1 MRRCQLFAVVVTA
14 LVLAAPAPA
23 GAATRWFVEFAS
35 APAADGTSPMTVEN
49 EHRRFASE
57 ARADGIDYR
66 ERFRY
71 ATLFNGVAVD
81 ADDDA
86 IADIGALDGV
96 AAVYPVET
104 VTVEQNAPA
113 FDPSPV
119 FALTMTGADIAQS
132 RLGFTGRGV
141 HVAVIDSGIDFDHP
155 DLGGCFGPGCR
166 VTNGYDFVGDT
177 YDPEEASL
185 YWQPVLH
192 PDPIPDDCM

>member
-1 MRRCQLFAVVVTA
+1 MRRCQLVAVAVTA

-23 GAATRWFVEFAS
+23 AAATRWFVEFAS
-35 APAADGTSPMTVEN
+35 APAADGTSPATLES

-71 ATLFNGVAVD
+71 GTLFNGVAVD

-104 VTVEQNAPA
+104 VTVESTVPG
-113 FDPSPV
+113 FDLSLV
-119 FALTMTGADIAQS
+119 FA
-132 RLGFTGRGV
+132 
-141 HVAVIDSGIDFDHP
+141 
-155 DLGGCFGPGCR
+155 
-166 VTNGYDFVGDT
+166 
-177 YDPEEASL
+177 
-185 YWQPVLH
+185 
-192 PDPIPDDCM
+192 